1 MFSNFVRSLKGVGAA
16 CLLTVSGVALGAD
29 INIGVVNIARLLEDA
44 PQARAA
50 MQSLQDEFAPRQRE
64 IVAKQKELREQEEA
78 FQRDAAVM
86 GEAERRSSEKSLR
99 DSQRELARRQNEYL
113 EDLNLRRNEELGRL
127 QRSLLQE
134 VQNYARSANYD
145 LIVGDSVLFASE
157 AVDITSAVLAGLES
171 RFQAENAT
179 SQKSDN

>member
-1 MFSNFVRSLKGVGAA
+1 MFLNYKYSLRGIGVA
-16 CLLTVSGVALGAD
+16 CLLIIGSAAMGAD
-29 INIGVVNIARLLEDA
+29 LNIGVVNIARLLEDA

-50 MQSLQDEFAPRQRE
+50 MQSLQDEFAPRQRG
-64 IVAKQKELREQEEA
+64 IVAQTKELREKEEG
-78 FQRDAAVM
+78 FQRDVAVM
-86 GEAERRSSEKSLR
+86 GEAERRSSEKDLR

-134 VQNYARSANYD
+134 VQNYARSSNYD

-179 SQKSDN
+179 SNRN

>member
-1 MFSNFVRSLKGVGAA
+1 MFLNCKNTLRAA
-16 CLLTVSGVALGAD
+16 GTVCLLALNTVALGAD

-50 MQSLQDEFAPRQRE
+50 MQSLQDEFAPRQRD
-64 IVAKQKELREQEEA
+64 IVAKQKELREKEEA

-86 GEAERRSSEKSLR
+86 GEAERRSSEKGLR
-99 DSQRELARRQNEYL
+99 DSQRDLARRQNEYL

-134 VQNYARSANYD
+134 VQEYAKSANYD
-145 LIVGDSVLFASE
+145 LIVGGQRV
-157 AVDITSAVLAGLES
+157 V
-171 RFQAENAT
+171 RQ
-179 SQKSDN
+179 